1 MRPGPGSVLTPVRT
15 AFSRCV
21 GFPPGGPRSIGS
33 PRLAPP
39 KQRVS
44 AAKARPTA
52 FVLSRLRHTIYPGS
66 TTLLSAPPVYISGC
80 PWWVNVSPLSVS
92 VVWPQGGEGIIK
104 MSKLEVRWRS
114 GDDFGIRNGTL
125 AASHHAGL
133 TLDDRLGVVGG
144 MDTTLV

>member
-1 MRPGPGSVLTPVRT
+1 MRPGPRSVGVPSPT
-15 AFSRCV
+15 AFV
-21 GFPPGGPRSIGS
+21 
-33 PRLAPP
+33 
-39 KQRVS
+39 
-44 AAKARPTA
+44 
-52 FVLSRLRHTIYPGS
+52 FVLSRLHHTIYPGS
-66 TTLLSAPPVYISGC
+66 TALLSAPPVYISGC

-92 VVWPQGGEGIIK
+92 VVWPQEGEGIIK
-104 MSKLEVRWRS
+104 MSELEVRWRS